1 MSVPQ
6 HRSNPKVSVVSAE
19 SAPDMNCQGDSNVTS
34 PLSPAKAG
42 VGTSSIIN
50 ESINQSVIGW
60 MVSALVGAFCSLNGG
75 WERNF
80 DLMWYF
86 MWH

>member
-6 HRSNPKVSVVSAE
+6 HRSDPKVSVVFAG

-50 ESINQSVIGW
+50 ASINQSFIGL

-75 WERNF
+75 WERHC
-80 DLMWYF
+80 DCMWYF